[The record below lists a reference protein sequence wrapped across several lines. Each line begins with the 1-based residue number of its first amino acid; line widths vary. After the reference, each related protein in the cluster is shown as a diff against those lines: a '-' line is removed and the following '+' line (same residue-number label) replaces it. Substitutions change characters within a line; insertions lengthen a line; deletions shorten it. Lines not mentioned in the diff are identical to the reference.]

1 MRKIVCKVNQLC
13 GDSQRSYQH
22 FYPKN
27 NEVCRSIFIFNFQA
41 GKALYIIL

>member
-27 NEVCRSIFIFNFQA
+27 NEDCLVNFIFNFQA
-41 GKALYIIL
+41 GKCPYIIL